1 MELKV
6 ITLEK
11 YKNISASKMV
21 VNNMGEGNET
31 QKVSGL
37 ESFLT
42 RPDNSLMMGKLFND
56 IETVVYHKVGLGVS
70 ISEKDV
76 YELGRYIGKAQLL
89 IDTGTDIIIHSK
101 DEKLIN
107 QIGKKIFELINDIS
121 DIYIILEQN
130 INTSSFDYKLSLFKM
145 DITDLKDLVLKF
157 LNV

>member
-1 MELKV
+1 
-6 ITLEK
+6 
-11 YKNISASKMV
+11 MV
-21 VNNMGEGNET
+21 VNNMDSGEES

-37 ESFLT
+37 VAFLT
-42 RPDNSLMMGKLFND
+42 KPDNSLMLSKLFND
-56 IETVVYHKVGLGVS
+56 VETIVYHKVGLGVA

-107 QIGKKIFELINDIS
+107 QIGKKIFDLINDIS
-121 DIYIILEQN
+121 DIYLVLEQN
-130 INTSSFDYKLSLFKM
+130 TNSSSFDYKLSLFKM
-145 DITDLKDLVLKF
+145 DITDLKDLISKF